1 MLMAY
6 TKTNWNENTPI
17 TADRLNNIETGVA
30 NSLDTTTGGLV
41 NGKLTVNGVL
51 RVNKHIDTPIVEA
64 NTDLIINK
72 YDFKTY
78 YTSNEFGSYIYC
90 GKNKSSIN
98 LTDSKMTYANPNGNI
113 EIGPQN
119 SSHCH
124 IYTDKPTFYFN
135 KDLLVNGNRVYHAG
149 SRPTAAEVGALPTS
163 GGTLT
168 GTLTMSKAS
177 GNTYYYAQRTDTGTT
192 VRMGVGEGGI
202 NHGLYSDTLGKW
214 MVYANATKV
223 YLNGTASEWNGYTMR
238 TGSGLSGTS
247 GTITFTW

>member
-119 SSHCH
+119 SAHCH
-124 IYTDKPTFYFN
+124 FYTDRPSFYFN
-135 KDLLVNGNRVYHAG
+135 KDLLV
-149 SRPTAAEVGALPTS
+149 
-163 GGTLT
+163 
-168 GTLTMSKAS
+168 S
-177 GNTYYYAQRTDTGTT
+177 GNVSVKGTSDAHGITIDSTGAYQNLYFKNNGA
-192 VRMGVGEGGI
+192 VRGLMRSLTNGSGVEIHCYDSAGAWKNNFILSTETGKALVNGRRLAAFEGGNPTHCI
-202 NHGLYSDTLGKW
+202 FRY
-214 MVYANATKV
+214 
-223 YLNGTASEWNGYTMR
+223 
-238 TGSGLSGTS
+238 GSGLG
-247 GTITFTW
+247 GEAGYITFSY